1 MGEDRSA
8 SMLELMPLKVPEGH
22 YDIAVLGGGLAGLS
36 MGLQLKRQRPGSRIL
51 VAEKK
56 ADPPRDAAFKVGESS
71 VEIGAH
77 YYREIVGMKDHL
89 EDAQLRKLGLRFF
102 MPAANGDK

>member
-1 MGEDRSA
+1 MDDRSA
-8 SMLELMPLKVPEGH
+8 SELEIMPLRVPTGH
-22 YDIAVLGGGLAGLS
+22 YDVAVLGGGLAGLS
-36 MGLQLKRQRPGSRIL
+36 MGLQLKRQRPESKIL

-77 YYREIVGMKDHL
+77 YIREIVGMKDHP
-89 EDAQLRKLGLRFF
+89 ECDQLRKLVLRFF
-102 MPAANGDK
+102 MPPEGGDK